1 MSSVSQYV
9 GTGTSE
15 GVRSRSPSPPHPTPP
30 QLLLLLLSRFSWGAA
45 ESEDTVESLHLPG
58 GAFAPSWAPRV
69 CSVDW
74 PGADLSPA
82 GSAPTLSLR
91 SPRLGSEILFFPAEL
106 RSLGEEL
113 GGRGGWC
120 ASPCSQPAACT
131 ALNKYFLTYVIG
143 AKC

>member
-15 GVRSRSPSPPHPTPP
+15 GVRSRSPSPPHPTLP
-30 QLLLLLLSRFSWGAA
+30 QLLLLLSRFSWGAA
-45 ESEDTVESLHLPG
+45 ESGDTVESQHLPG
-58 GAFAPSWAPRV
+58 GAFAPSWDPRV
-69 CSVDW
+69 CSVAW
-74 PGADLSPA
+74 PRADLSPA

-113 GGRGGWC
+113 GRGGGWC
-120 ASPCSQPAACT
+120 ASPCSQPPAPAST
-131 ALNKYFLTYVIG
+131 NIF
-143 AKC
+143 